1 VLDRLT
7 AKVVDIVGRL
17 IYDADFYKNPVN
29 ALLIKNALLNLGY
42 REVLEEFENKPSKT
56 PEKPEK
62 KVTTEPTLP
71 KDFLNLI
78 PSKRSELDDV
88 YNLEPLL
95 ASLEKVNRNLKVTFN
110 TDASGTIFIIKDGKR
125 IEEVFDHIDLF
136 SNALEALAYV
146 LEEN

>member
-1 VLDRLT
+1 MLDRLT